1 MSLVDRVGCR
11 IIGQMAPPL
20 DDTWLGLSEEPLP
33 LAAVSEW
40 AVRPDCGALVVF
52 TGTVRDH
59 AGGRSGVSSL
69 EYEAYAEAVEP
80 CLRIVALDA
89 RRRWPD
95 LGRLAMLHR
104 IGVLG
109 VEEAAV
115 VVAASA
121 PHRDGAFTAARFC
134 IDTVKE
140 TVPIWKK
147 ETWEGGQ
154 RWVAEPSRVGGGP

>member
-1 MSLVDRVGCR
+1 MW
-11 IIGQMAPPL
+11 PPL
-20 DDTWLGLSEEPLP
+20 DDTWLGLSEETLP

-59 AGGRSGVSSL
+59 AEGRLGVSSL
-69 EYEAYAEAVEP
+69 EYEAYVEAVEP
-80 CLRIVALDA
+80 CLRVVAVES

-95 LGRLAMLHR
+95 LGRLAVLHR
-104 IGVLG
+104 IGLLEI
-109 VEEAAV
+109 EEAAV

-121 PHRDGAFTAARFC
+121 PHRDDAFAAARFC
-134 IDTVKE
+134 IDTLKE

-154 RWVAEPSRVGGGP
+154 SWVNGSTRVGGCP

>member
-1 MSLVDRVGCR
+1 MG
-11 IIGQMAPPL
+11 PPL

-40 AVRPDCGALVVF
+40 AVRPHCGAVVVF

-59 AGGRSGVSSL
+59 AGGRNGVSSL

-121 PHRDGAFTAARFC
+121 PHRDSAFTAARFC

-154 RWVAEPSRVGGGP
+154 RWVDEPSRVGGGP